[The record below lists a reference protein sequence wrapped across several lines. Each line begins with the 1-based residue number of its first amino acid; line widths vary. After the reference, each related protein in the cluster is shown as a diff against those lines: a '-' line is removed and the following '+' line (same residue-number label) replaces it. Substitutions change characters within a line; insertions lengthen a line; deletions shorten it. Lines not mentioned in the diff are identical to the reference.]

1 MQPVTLSITVNT
13 TEQLLAV
20 SAAIAAASGAKLPD
34 TSTPS
39 ASTSAP
45 VSAAPT
51 EPAPAAAPV
60 AATPSAQGAPERE
73 EAAPDITYES
83 LKKVF
88 LDLSNRANG
97 RDKCARVLKAFGV
110 EKLPHVPKEKYA
122 EAMAE
127 MQKEIAA

>member
-20 SAAIAAASGAKLPD
+20 SAAIAAASGAKVPD

-39 ASTSAP
+39 ASTSA
-45 VSAAPT
+45 
-51 EPAPAAAPV
+51 
-60 AATPSAQGAPERE
+60 ATPQAQGEPERADAAIDY
-73 EAAPDITYES
+73 EA

-122 EAMAE
+122 EAMAAME
-127 MQKEIAA
+127 KEIAA

>member
-45 VSAAPT
+45 SSAAATKP
-51 EPAPAAAPV
+51 APV
-60 AATPSAQGAPERE
+60 AAPPAATPPAQGEPER
-73 EAAPDITYES
+73 ADAIDYET

-97 RDKCARVLKAFGV
+97 RDKCARVLNAFGV

-122 EAMAE
+122 EAMAAME
-127 MQKEIAA
+127 KEIAA

>member
-20 SAAIAAASGAKLPD
+20 SAAIAAASGAKLPEL
-34 TSTPS
+34 TTPS

-45 VSAAPT
+45 SSAAPT
-51 EPAPAAAPV
+51 KPAPV
-60 AATPSAQGAPERE
+60 AAPPAATPPAQGEPER
-73 EAAPDITYES
+73 ADAIDYET

-97 RDKCARVLKAFGV
+97 REKCARVLKAFGV

-122 EAMAE
+122 EAMAAME
-127 MQKEIAA
+127 KEIAA

>member
-20 SAAIAAASGAKLPD
+20 SAAIAAASGAKVPD

-45 VSAAPT
+45 SSAAATKP
-51 EPAPAAAPV
+51 APV
-60 AATPSAQGAPERE
+60 AAPPAATPPAQGEPER
-73 EAAPDITYES
+73 ADAIDYET

-97 RDKCARVLKAFGV
+97 REKCARVLKAFGV

-122 EAMAE
+122 EAMAAME
-127 MQKEIAA
+127 KEIAA

>member
-45 VSAAPT
+45 SSAAATKP
-51 EPAPAAAPV
+51 APV
-60 AATPSAQGAPERE
+60 AAPPAATPPAQGEPER
-73 EAAPDITYES
+73 ADAIDYET

-97 RDKCARVLKAFGV
+97 REKCARVLKAFGV

-122 EAMAE
+122 EAMAAME
-127 MQKEIAA
+127 KEIAA

>member
-45 VSAAPT
+45 SSAAPT
-51 EPAPAAAPV
+51 KPAPV
-60 AATPSAQGAPERE
+60 AAPPAATPQAQGEPERAD
-73 EAAPDITYES
+73 AAIDYET

-88 LDLSNRANG
+88 LGLSNRANG

-122 EAMAE
+122 EAMAAME
-127 MQKEIAA
+127 KEIAA

>member
-20 SAAIAAASGAKLPD
+20 SAAIAAAS
-34 TSTPS
+34 
-39 ASTSAP
+39 TSAP
-45 VSAAPT
+45 SSAAPT
-51 EPAPAAAPV
+51 KPAPV
-60 AATPSAQGAPERE
+60 AAPPAATPQAQGEPERADAAIDY
-73 EAAPDITYES
+73 EA

-122 EAMAE
+122 EAMAAME
-127 MQKEIAA
+127 KEIAA

>member
-20 SAAIAAASGAKLPD
+20 SAAIAAASGAKVPD

-45 VSAAPT
+45 SSAAATKP
-51 EPAPAAAPV
+51 APV
-60 AATPSAQGAPERE
+60 AAPPAATPQAQGEPER
-73 EAAPDITYES
+73 ADAIDYET

-97 RDKCARVLKAFGV
+97 REKCARVLKAFGV

-122 EAMAE
+122 EAMAAME
-127 MQKEIAA
+127 KEIGA

>member
-20 SAAIAAASGAKLPD
+20 SAAIAAASGAKVPEL
-34 TSTPS
+34 STPS

-45 VSAAPT
+45 SSAAATKP
-51 EPAPAAAPV
+51 APV
-60 AATPSAQGAPERE
+60 AAPPAATPQAQGEPERADAAIDY
-73 EAAPDITYES
+73 EA

-122 EAMAE
+122 EAMAAME
-127 MQKEIAA
+127 KEIAA

>member
-45 VSAAPT
+45 SSAAATKP
-51 EPAPAAAPV
+51 APV
-60 AATPSAQGAPERE
+60 AAPPAATPPAQGEPER
-73 EAAPDITYES
+73 ADAIDYET

-97 RDKCARVLKAFGV
+97 REKCARVLKAFGV
-110 EKLPHVPKEKYA
+110 EKLPHVPKEKYF